1 MQNMKNEVCVLLRRI
16 FTLVTNL
23 FETTIVISQKFRKT
37 NDIKLNH
44 AFFLG
49 TCLRVFVFCRKVDNL
64 SKCNLVGQLP

>member
-1 MQNMKNEVCVLLRRI
+1 M
-16 FTLVTNL
+16 VTNL